1 MGKGRNAK
9 MVSGMKILILLAGL
23 AAATEA
29 AAYSANPD
37 ISHLYAAGSF
47 SKAEESIRIEML
59 PAKFTLNRFGS
70 SVPTLKPD
78 PDAPSALP
86 HLKYM
91 ALRGLGDLPAM
102 LLECSGTAYRATYY
116 TRKDFAQVKPTL
128 EFGRLPVLEIGG
140 QEISQSNSIV
150 RFLAGRANLAG
161 ATPTEQARVDS
172 LYETFRDLYVS
183 HGTWGKAFD
192 VAALK
197 AGPAAGEQQIHFR
210 DTSNK
215 GDFSPFQK
223 AAAALKTFED
233 LLAASATGYLVG
245 ANLTYVDLALW
256 QKLHEVGQED
266 LLGPG
271 WADRLSVP
279 HLGRFV
285 SNVYHNN
292 QCVSSF
298 VGSGRRM
305 PRIKR
310 VEKDYVY
317 LPDSQLIPV
326 PVVPKLGSSPIY
338 SDTREL

>member
-1 MGKGRNAK
+1 MEAMPIGASKW
-9 MVSGMKILILLAGL
+9 VPFTLLACL
-23 AAATEA
+23 AFTKVAATE
-29 AAYSANPD
+29 YSANPD

-47 SKAEESIRIEML
+47 AKSKETVRVEMV

-78 PDAPSALP
+78 PEAASALP

-102 LLECSGTAYRATYY
+102 LLECSGMAYRATYY
-116 TRKDFAQVKPTL
+116 TRKDFSEVKPTL
-128 EFGRLPVLEIGG
+128 EFGRLPVLEIAGN
-140 QEISQSNSIV
+140 EISQSNAIV
-150 RFLAGRANLAG
+150 RFLAEKSSLAG
-161 ATPTEQARVDS
+161 ADELEKARVDS

-183 HGTWGKAFD
+183 HGTWGSSFN
-192 VAALK
+192 VVVLK
-197 AGPAAGEQQIHFR
+197 AGPADGEQLVHFR

-223 AAAALKTFED
+223 ASAALKTFDD
-233 LLAASATGYLVG
+233 LLAVSTSGYLVG
-245 ANLTYVDLALW
+245 SNLTYVDLALW

-266 LLGPG
+266 GLGPG
-271 WADRLSVP
+271 WADRLGVP

-285 SNVYHNN
+285 SNIYHNN
-292 QCVSSF
+292 QCLSSF

-305 PRIKR
+305 PRIRR
-310 VEKDYVY
+310 VDKDYVY
-317 LPDSQLIPV
+317 LSDSQVIPV